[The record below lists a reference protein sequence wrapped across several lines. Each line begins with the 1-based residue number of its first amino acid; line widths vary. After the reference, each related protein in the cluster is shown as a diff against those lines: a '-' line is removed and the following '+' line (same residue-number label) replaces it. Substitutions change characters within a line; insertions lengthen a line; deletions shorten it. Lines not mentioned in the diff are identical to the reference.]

1 MRLADH
7 YDVICA
13 GSGLSS
19 YLCAAL
25 LAKAGKR
32 VLVIDDEDHALA
44 RVSSGDCVFDP
55 DFALFGGLEES
66 AALGRSLK
74 ELGLMEEQPSSFRPF
89 NEITQV
95 LTSDHR
101 IVFWKDSGETCREVR
116 RELKGSSDSVCEF
129 FAMLYEAGGKI
140 SSFVEN
146 AVNPGQAAAGD
157 VNSWKKFWGKY
168 YSAIHRQ
175 HPLALREALAGQS
188 AEECEHL
195 SAALLGALS
204 YAAPVN
210 LGFEQGIRGLTLPFR
225 GLYYYL
231 GGLDALK
238 EKLGAIVVGSGGGI
252 KKDARVESL
261 IAEDKK
267 IAGVLLS
274 SFEGIIRADIVVLS
288 SRLRKLYATLPA
300 QMQDPSLLRMLGR
313 IEPNSWRYTI
323 AVTVNKKVLPIGAT
337 SNMIYVG
344 SYQLP
349 LQEENYLRIQILP
362 DEACA
367 ENVQPE
373 TATLLLT
380 ALVPYRASSMDYGY
394 LRRLGGRMLQTLA
407 ELFPFLE
414 ENIVKI
420 FPDIRAGEDSLRSF
434 YPFNDPEWV
443 PENLIQYYLRGH
455 KQAQDFWGPSWT
467 TPHSNLYLA
476 GRAIWPALGIYGEA
490 LTARK
495 IFDDVM
501 LPTR

>member
-44 RVSSGDCVFDP
+44 RVSSDDCVFDP
-55 DFALFGGLEES
+55 DFALFGGLEGS
-66 AALGRSLK
+66 AALGKSLK
-74 ELGLMEEQPSSFRPF
+74 ELGLLDGESSSFKPF

-95 LTSDHR
+95 LTSEHR
-101 IVFWKDSGETCREVR
+101 IVFWKNSGETCKEIR

-129 FAMLYEAGGKI
+129 FSKLYDAGETVG
-140 SSFVEN
+140 SFVEN
-146 AVNPGQAAAGD
+146 AVNPGQTVAGD
-157 VNSWKKFWGKY
+157 VSAWKKFWGKY
-168 YSAIHRQ
+168 YSSINRQ
-175 HPLALREALAGQS
+175 HPVALREVLAGDN
-188 AEECEHL
+188 AETCEHL

-210 LGFEQGIRGLTLPFR
+210 LGFEQGIRGLSLPFR
-225 GLYYYL
+225 GLYYYA

-238 EKLGAIVVGSGGGI
+238 EKLAAIVVSSGGGI

-261 IAEDKK
+261 IAENKK
-267 IAGVLLS
+267 LAGVLLS
-274 SFEGIIRADIVVLS
+274 SFEGIIRADIVILS
-288 SRLRKLYATLPA
+288 SRLRKLYGTLPTT
-300 QMQDPSLLRMLGR
+300 MQDPSLLRMLGR
-313 IEPNSWRYTI
+313 IEPSSWRFTVS
-323 AVTVNKKVLPIGAT
+323 VTVNKKVLPIGAT

-362 DEACA
+362 DETRAGA
-367 ENVQPE
+367 ARAA

-380 ALVPYRASSMDYGY
+380 ALVPYRASSMDYSY

-420 FPDIRAGEDSLRSF
+420 FPDIRVGEDALKAF
-434 YPFNDPEWV
+434 YPFDNPEWV
-443 PENLIQYYLRGH
+443 PENLLQYYLRGH
-455 KQAQDFWGPSWT
+455 RQAQDFWGPSWT
-467 TPHSNLYLA
+467 TPHSNLYFA